1 MAPIF
6 GRRAVRAMGRDPK
19 STPLLTVARCGRMPA
34 LASCATVPPSR
45 ASSCSRS
52 SRRSRCSGDLIAA
65 WSNEEIDW
73 AMLGSVAQ
81 MGAPSLANGHWFGV
95 DELGRDLF
103 ARTVQG
109 TRISLMVGV
118 VGALIS
124 VVVGTL
130 YGATA
135 GYFGGR
141 LDSVMMRIVDV
152 LMSVPYMF
160 VLILFMVVFGRSILM
175 LFVGIGLISWLDMAR
190 IARGQTLSIRNREF
204 VEAAVAMGVRPGRII
219 VRHVVPNLLGVV
231 IVYATLLV
239 PSMIIY
245 ESFISFLGLGVQEPA
260 TSWGALI
267 NAGASQMQY
276 GTLWQL
282 LFPLFFFVVTPVL
295 LLLSGRRAARRARPQ
310 GSLRHGPVAGARPR
324 RVLRDRRRHGPRRQR
339 RRPDRAGRPVAGRRG
354 RERFRQEPDHVRHH
368 GVAGP
373 QRHRHRLCGIRRHRA
388 HRPRRGRV
396 QPDSRQPHRHGL
408 SGSDDLAEPV
418 HANFGPE

>member
-1 MAPIF
+1 MFPLF
-6 GRRAVRAMGRDPK
+6 GRRTLETLAGAGADGDRAPEGRSLWQDARARFFRNRAAVA
-19 STPLLTVARCGRMPA
+19 SLAVLALVAA
-34 LASCATVPPSR
+34 FAFL
-45 ASSCSRS
+45 
-52 SRRSRCSGDLIAA
+52 GDLVTP

-73 AMLGSVAQ
+73 SMLGSVAEK
-81 MGAPSLANGHWFGV
+81 GAPSLATGHWFGV

-118 VGALIS
+118 VGAFIA

-141 LDSVMMRIVDV
+141 IDAVMMRLVDV
-152 LMSVPYMF
+152 LMAIPYMF

-204 VEAAVAMGVRPGRII
+204 VEAAVAIGVRPRRII
-219 VRHVVPNLLGVV
+219 LRHVIPNLLGVV

-239 PSMIIY
+239 PSMIVY

-267 NAGASQMQY
+267 SDGASQMQY

-282 LFPLFFFVVTPVL
+282 LFPLSFFVVTL
-295 LLLSGRRAARRARPQ
+295 FALFFLGD
-310 GSLRHGPVAGARPR
+310 G
-324 RVLRDRRRHGPRRQR
+324 LRDSLDPK
-339 RRPDRAGRPVAGRRG
+339 DR
-354 RERFRQEPDHVRHH
+354 
-368 GVAGP
+368 
-373 QRHRHRLCGIRRHRA
+373 
-388 HRPRRGRV
+388 
-396 QPDSRQPHRHGL
+396 
-408 SGSDDLAEPV
+408 
-418 HANFGPE
+418 